1 MKTYYMTGNNI
12 GIEVLA
18 NNAHEAMKKAEETL
32 LQGLGGSVEF
42 LDEKD
47 KIEYENAKQMRN
59 FEERQVREMD
69 ENVKDIIYPE
79 EITGTLG
86 RLLDE
91 VDMPMDIYKEVEE
104 LYKEACKLL

>member
-1 MKTYYMTGNNI
+1 
-12 GIEVLA
+12 
-18 NNAHEAMKKAEETL
+18 
-32 LQGLGGSVEF
+32 
-42 LDEKD
+42 
-47 KIEYENAKQMRN
+47 
-59 FEERQVREMD
+59 MD

-104 LYKEACKLL
+104 WYREACKLL